1 MTKFGLKMLMILCFL
16 STSVFAQK
24 KIFES
29 PKMKQAVATHKVVAI
44 LPFQVTIKMKKLP
57 KNTTQEDIT
66 KQEKLEATNIQN
78 SVYTFLLR
86 KSKKYTV
93 SFQDVSKTNA
103 LLSKAGISIEN
114 LSTKTMDEVAKIL
127 EVDAVIGGSV
137 VTDKPISEGG
147 AVAMAALGLGFMK
160 SNEAKTIMTIHNGTD
175 AELLWRYERAV
186 SGSVG
191 SSTDDL
197 VEIMMRQIARNFPYD
212 K

>member
-1 MTKFGLKMLMILCFL
+1 MVKTTLKILVLLCFL
-16 STSVFAQK
+16 STSLLAQK

-29 PKMKQAVATHKVVAI
+29 PKMKEVIPVHKTVAI

-57 KNTTQEDIT
+57 KNTTVEDIAR
-66 KQEKLEATNIQN
+66 QEKLEATNIQN

-103 LLSKAGISIEN
+103 LLAKAGITQEN
-114 LSTKTMDEVAKIL
+114 IATKTMDEVAKAL
-127 EVDAVIGGSV
+127 EVDAVISGSV
-137 VTDKPISEGG
+137 VTDRPISEDG
-147 AVAMAALGLGFMK
+147 AVALAVLGFGFVR
-160 SNEAKTIMTIHNGTD
+160 SNEAKTVMTIHNGAD

-186 SGSVG
+186 SGSIG

-197 VEIMMRQIARNFPYD
+197 VELMMRQIARNFPYE